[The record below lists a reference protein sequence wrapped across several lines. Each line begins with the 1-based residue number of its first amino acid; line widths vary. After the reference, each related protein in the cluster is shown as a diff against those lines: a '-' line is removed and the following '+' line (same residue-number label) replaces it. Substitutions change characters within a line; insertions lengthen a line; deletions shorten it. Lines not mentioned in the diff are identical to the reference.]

1 MADAF
6 DTAFADI
13 MKSEGQEPN
22 ADFNKPVEGE
32 TLPPPVVTP
41 TPTPTPVP
49 ATPEPVESELEV
61 PVEGEGGDTGGE
73 PPIPG
78 AKPTVLDDA
87 AVERLLAGLAAR
99 VPQQQAPQGG
109 QGQHRPLPQPALVS
123 PQETQELTQFY
134 TDWPDVARAMEVML
148 RVTKVTTQQQVYAEM
163 ARALGPKLEMIDALA
178 TRAQLDYFERA
189 VPNYETIAEQIG
201 PWVEKQPDYLRG
213 AYTAVMQN
221 GTEDQVLDLIHRFQ
235 QATGQTQAQTP
246 PAQRATPATELSP
259 AAKQAAARLA
269 PVRSARTTPTTQ
281 AAATDFDSAF
291 AEALKA
297 V

>member
-13 MKSEGQEPN
+13 MKAEGQEPDAN
-22 ADFNKPVEGE
+22 FNKPVEGE
-32 TLPPPVVTP
+32 TP
-41 TPTPTPVP
+41 TPPVP
-49 ATPEPVESELEV
+49 AAPTPPEPPVPVESELEV

-189 VPNYETIAEQIG
+189 VPDYETVAEQIG

-221 GTEDQVLDLIHRFQ
+221 GTEDQVLDLIHRFR

>member
-22 ADFNKPVEGE
+22 AEFNKSVEGE
-32 TLPPPVVTP
+32 TP
-41 TPTPTPVP
+41 TPPVP
-49 ATPEPVESELEV
+49 ATPTPAPAPEPAPVESELEV

-78 AKPTVLDDA
+78 AKVPVLDEA

-189 VPNYETIAEQIG
+189 VPNYDTIAEQLPG
-201 PWVEKQPDYLRG
+201 WVEKQPDYLRS

-221 GTEDQVLDLIHRFQ
+221 GTEDQVLDLINRFQ
-235 QATGQTQAQTP
+235 QATGQTQTQAQTP